1 MAKTK
6 VDYRK
11 AERAY
16 RGLWGIF
23 IGLIVI
29 VLAMICFFYVFLV
42 RTIRIVGNERYTSE
56 EVIQMSGLPYEE
68 SMFLIDKEQIRNNL
82 ETSPYLEVKEIT
94 RIWPFTVRITVH
106 ERVAVAYTE
115 YGDNRLVLDEKGY
128 ILTKDGIY
136 YQDTLVKVTGW
147 KISEANIGEKIVT
160 EEPSI
165 ANSYATIMMK
175 LGEYELLDRVDA
187 GIIKVLIDAS
197 SPAAVSDLPAH
208 AFDLL
213 LIPSRRTFH
222 YKPFLDPLAPG
233 RHIYGVIFFRETD
246 PHIRLHVGD
255 VHHQRVCVDSCL
267 DIDLILAL
275 RRLRH
280 PRYRFQIFFFHSAL

>member
-115 YGDNRLVLDEKGY
+115 YNDNRLVLDEKGY

-175 LGEYELLDRVDA
+175 LGEYELLDRVEGLD
-187 GIIKVLIDAS
+187 IR
-197 SPAAVSDLPAH
+197 
-208 AFDLL
+208 DLL
-213 LIPSRRTFH
+213 NIELTMQDGMLVKLGDSTSVDDKMTWLSQMLIELEKEGYSGGV
-222 YKPFLDPLAPG
+222 LDLSSGNTA
-233 RHIYGVIFFRETD
+233 V
-246 PHIRLHVGD
+246 
-255 VHHQRVCVDSCL
+255 
-267 DIDLILAL
+267 
-275 RRLRH
+275 
-280 PRYRFQIFFFHSAL
+280 YRPEQGK

>member
-16 RGLWGIF
+16 HGLWGIF

-82 ETSPYLEVKEIT
+82 ETSPYLEVTEIT

-115 YGDNRLVLDEKGY
+115 HYDDRLVLDEKGY
-128 ILTKDGIY
+128 ILSRDGIY
-136 YQDTLVKVTGW
+136 YQDALVKVTGW
-147 KISEANIGEKIVT
+147 KISEANLGEKIVM

-165 ANSYATIMMK
+165 ASSYATIMMK
-175 LGEYELLDRVDA
+175 LGEYELLDQVVGLDIR
-187 GIIKVLIDAS
+187 
-197 SPAAVSDLPAH
+197 
-208 AFDLL
+208 DLL
-213 LIPSRRTFH
+213 NIELTMQDGMLVKLGDSTSVDDKMTWLSQMLIELEKEGYSGGV
-222 YKPFLDPLAPG
+222 LDLSSGNTA
-233 RHIYGVIFFRETD
+233 V
-246 PHIRLHVGD
+246 
-255 VHHQRVCVDSCL
+255 
-267 DIDLILAL
+267 
-275 RRLRH
+275 
-280 PRYRFQIFFFHSAL
+280 YRPEQEK